1 MAIGTETVRTL
12 RGGVV
17 MKVKRF
23 SAATMQQGLKL
34 VREELGA
41 DAMIL
46 SSRKTE
52 GRVEIMAA
60 LNFDEK
66 ELRSRVPE
74 QARDKSTAELI
85 QLESDRHCQLQAEL
99 EKSRQRIAAVRQS
112 SERPAPEPLWPEL
125 AADEVRIAAKKSGVA
140 VARGESPKVGR
151 SQPARRDSDAA
162 TTSATSAA
170 VSTTPDALA
179 EMRSEIMMLKE
190 LLTQQ
195 FQNRGNEVQ
204 RELEERL
211 GRLGILPE
219 LQKKLLAKITGNSDV
234 PTAWRYAM

>member
-112 SERPAPEPLWPEL
+112 SERPVPEPLWPDL
-125 AADEVRIAAKKSGVA
+125 AADGIKMSSSKRQTVGVG
-140 VARGESPKVGR
+140 REPSKVGQ
-151 SQPARRDSDAA
+151 SQTSD
-162 TTSATSAA
+162 
-170 VSTTPDALA
+170 
-179 EMRSEIMMLKE
+179 R
-190 LLTQQ
+190 
-195 FQNRGNEVQ
+195 
-204 RELEERL
+204 
-211 GRLGILPE
+211 
-219 LQKKLLAKITGNSDV
+219 
-234 PTAWRYAM
+234 

>member
-99 EKSRQRIAAVRQS
+99 EKSRQRIAAVHPS
-112 SERPAPEPLWPEL
+112 SERPAPEPLLPAPAREEGRMEARKSSGAL
-125 AADEVRIAAKKSGVA
+125 AGS
-140 VARGESPKVGR
+140 ESPKGR
-151 SQPARRDSDAA
+151 
-162 TTSATSAA
+162 
-170 VSTTPDALA
+170 
-179 EMRSEIMMLKE
+179 RS
-190 LLTQQ
+190 
-195 FQNRGNEVQ
+195 
-204 RELEERL
+204 
-211 GRLGILPE
+211 
-219 LQKKLLAKITGNSDV
+219 
-234 PTAWRYAM
+234 